1 MSQIRTDKEQQRYSQ
16 MGSWQPLMQASGNLI
31 LAVDFGATDRTEAGF
46 PDLAAL
52 LSPRRTIWETRQP
65 PAGPEL
71 STDRNYVAWWL
82 EGLPHQD
89 SPVDAVLGYCVG
101 SVFAAAIASEIEL
114 RQGRAPLLVFF
125 DPEPPTRG
133 RLLRDFDSAIDQLA
147 PMLADQEQLRL
158 HDAAGLALDAS
169 SDFSG
174 FCSALVETF
183 SAGVAS
189 AFAGLEVGPKLTAEL
204 MGSFSSY
211 ISYVS
216 AAYQPAL
223 PESWPTATA
232 IISRTPRDWV
242 ELPSEQVHFDVDS
255 ADLLRDAGVARA
267 VSEILNRGK

>member
-1 MSQIRTDKEQQRYSQ
+1 
-16 MGSWQPLMQASGNLI
+16 
-31 LAVDFGATDRTEAGF
+31 
-46 PDLAAL
+46 
-52 LSPRRTIWETRQP
+52 
-65 PAGPEL
+65 
-71 STDRNYVAWWL
+71 
-82 EGLPHQD
+82 
-89 SPVDAVLGYCVG
+89 VLGYCVG
-101 SVFAAAIASEIEL
+101 SVFAAAIASEIAL
-114 RQGRAPLLVFF
+114 RQDRAPLLVFF

-133 RLLRDFDSAIDQLA
+133 RLLRDFDTAIDQLA

-174 FCSALVETF
+174 FCSALVEAF
-183 SAGVAS
+183 RAGVTS
-189 AFAGLEVGPKLTAEL
+189 AFAGLAVGPKLTAEL

-242 ELPSEQVHFDVDS
+242 ELPSEQVRFDVDS
-255 ADLLRDAGVARA
+255 AGLLRDAGVART
-267 VSEILNRGK
+267 VSRVLNRGR

>member
-1 MSQIRTDKEQQRYSQ
+1 
-16 MGSWQPLMQASGNLI
+16 MQASGNLI
-31 LAVDFGATDRTEAGF
+31 LAVDFGATARTEAGF

-52 LSPRRTIWETRQP
+52 LSPRRTIWETGQP
-65 PAGPEL
+65 PAGTEL
-71 STDRNYVAWWL
+71 STVRDYVAWWL

-101 SVFAAAIASEIEL
+101 SVFAAAIASEIAL
-114 RQGRAPLLVFF
+114 RLGSAPLLVFF
-125 DPEPPTRG
+125 DPEPPTRR

-147 PMLADQEQLRL
+147 PMLSDQEQLGL
-158 HDAAGLALDAS
+158 HDAAGLARDAS

-174 FCSALVETF
+174 FCSALVEIF
-183 SAGVAS
+183 SAGVGS

-204 MGSFSSY
+204 VGSFSSY
-211 ISYVS
+211 ISYIR

-242 ELPSEQVHFDVDS
+242 ELPSEQVHFDVDQ

-267 VSEILNRGK
+267 VSEILNRGR